1 MLAVLQ
7 ILLWWKKLLS
17 LNCLKDGFKRRS
29 MTTDYHILIRAFLE
43 KVRPGIIHQFNF
55 WHVSISIKK
64 KLSQKSAKWEKLTE
78 RSKSIRNHFCWC
90 YRTCEGNQ
98 KLLKEKRVSLLIHIM
113 NRHTWET
120 YKNFTVLNRCAH
132 PPLSIHQEEYVE
144 WLEGNSPDFQAL
156 DVIFL
161 DKGLLKDL
169 DKLTKFWHTGQIE
182 VFQSLINK
190 YWPKRLHFSTA
201 SQNAWH
207 QLSVMNHNSDSDTEC
222 DHKINSSGDVV
233 TKILNPWNFGFLN
246 QLGKRKRR
254 SICRKWWRKLLKL
267 KPKILLWTLP
277 ISQKL
282 QKILQRLLV

>member
-1 MLAVLQ
+1 MEKTGFVE
-7 ILLWWKKLLS
+7 LLERVEQTY
-17 LNCLKDGFKRRS
+17 GFKIRS

-144 WLEGNSPDFQAL
+144 WLEGNSPDFQAS

-169 DKLTKFWHTGQIE
+169 DKLTEFWHTGQIE

-190 YWPKRLHFSTA
+190 Y
-201 SQNAWH
+201 
-207 QLSVMNHNSDSDTEC
+207 
-222 DHKINSSGDVV
+222 
-233 TKILNPWNFGFLN
+233 
-246 QLGKRKRR
+246 
-254 SICRKWWRKLLKL
+254 
-267 KPKILLWTLP
+267 
-277 ISQKL
+277 
-282 QKILQRLLV
+282 